1 MNRISISVITVF
13 LLLTLLFPGCGGGA
27 SIQDELG
34 MVPGLC
40 FLHVHVSSDM
50 NIDLI
55 PNGINE
61 FIPIWHM
68 NIDLIPNGINEFI
81 PIWLCDSLNVRG
93 DFGVSLLGINLTDFT
108 PQLLFLSREL
118 GTDKMLQ
125 LGTDGFH
132 CGSEE
137 NQQGYDLVD
146 ERGSMI
152 GSIACRDGWTCLIT
166 GSGSDR
172 SARRWLELE
181 KEESL
186 ASDSDLIS
194 ISESDAD
201 LTVLISHNS
210 IAFVSV
216 IPTGMLSRA
225 QITVLNRVKDLI
237 QTINPKAL
245 RVSLDISNEEPPVTL
260 LELQLVRNGDNVT
273 SFSFSF
279 SDTELTAENLF
290 LIIRDGGN

>member
-1 MNRISISVITVF
+1 MIRSFVLVIIVS

-27 SIQDELG
+27 SIQNELG

-40 FLHVHVSSDM
+40 FLHVHVSCNMD
-50 NIDLI
+50 IDLI
-55 PNGINE
+55 QDGINE
-61 FIPIWHM
+61 FIP
-68 NIDLIPNGINEFI
+68 F
-81 PIWLCDSLNVRG
+81 WLCDSLNVRG
-93 DFGVSLLGINLTDFT
+93 DFGVSLLGINLTDFS

-118 GTDKMLQ
+118 GTDEMLQ
-125 LGTDGFH
+125 LGTAGFL

-137 NQQGYDLVD
+137 NQQGYDLID
-146 ERGSMI
+146 DRGSMI
-152 GSIACRDGWTCLIT
+152 GSIASRDGWTCLIT

-186 ASDSDLIS
+186 ASDEDLIS
-194 ISESDAD
+194 ISGSDAD
-201 LTVLISHNS
+201 LTVLISHNT

-225 QITVLNRVKDLI
+225 QVDILNRVKDLI
-237 QTINPKAL
+237 LEINPKAL
-245 RVSLDISNEEPPVTL
+245 RVSLDISNEEPPVTF

-273 SFSFSF
+273 NFSVSF
-279 SDTELTAENLF
+279 SDTELTPYNL
-290 LIIRDGGN
+290 LRLIRDGGILF